1 MSKQK
6 LRYGYKFIK
15 CPMCGTQTFDY
26 ISYSEYGI
34 GIVEQHGYC
43 DRCGYIVEQAY
54 SGALEAFYDRKK
66 GYKNYFGKYYPKN
79 VKKHKRARRKLNIK
93 NIDVNPIWVFYV

>member
-6 LRYGYKFIK
+6 LRHGYKFIK
-15 CPMCGTQTFDY
+15 CPVCESQTFDY
-26 ISYSEYGI
+26 ISYSEYGH
-34 GIVEQHGYC
+34 GTVEQHGYC
-43 DRCGYIVEQAY
+43 DRCGYRVEQAY

-79 VKKHKRARRKLNIK
+79 TKKHKRVRRKLNIK
-93 NIDVNPIWVFYV
+93 NIEVNPIWVFYV